1 MKRKQ
6 TYYIALGG
14 LIAALSVILMALT
27 FIPSS
32 TIILP
37 AIAGVLLISVVL
49 EAGTKWALLIFVAVS
64 LLSLVLAPDVEAKV
78 FYIMFFGYYPIIK
91 KFLEGKKSKWIQ
103 WLLKLIIL
111 NVCSIIIYY
120 IIIKISGIPKEFNQ
134 QWYLALSWILINIT
148 FIIYDFALT
157 RLITLYILKIRKIFK
172 FKF

>member
-1 MKRKQ
+1 MKTKQ

-14 LIAALSVILMALT
+14 MMAALSVVLMWLT

-37 AIAGVLLISVVL
+37 AIAGVLLIAVVL

-64 LLSLVLAPDVEAKV
+64 LISLILAPDIEAKV

-91 KFLEGKKSKWIQ
+91 KFLEGKKAKWLQ

-111 NVCSIIIYY
+111 NVCSVLIYY
-120 IIIKISGIPKEFNQ
+120 IITKISGIPKEFNQ
-134 QWYLALSWILINIT
+134 MWYLALSWILINVT

-157 RLITLYILKIRKIFK
+157 RLIALYIFKIRKNFK
-172 FKF
+172 I